1 MVENTKNESGQTN
14 DNTAININENAH
26 NKYDSEIIKKH
37 MQSIINEQSK
47 SNNYSIT
54 KSHPCKVKN
63 LQHNRLQSD
72 HNKPLLQNKYNIEV
86 HSDSQT
92 VPNSIMKNYKNVQG
106 MQEQHTNVINTSKDC
121 LPIETNIFNNEFSD
135 QSSKNIFSGNNSIA
149 FINDLHNLNSSST
162 HTSITGSNNLNT
174 KNNNPVES
182 NVLPISLAEST
193 SIPTTFSNQK
203 PKVRFNLDINYE
215 KEREWNRVNK
225 IIGDASKS
233 QVEWTQEVEV

>member
-1 MVENTKNESGQTN
+1 LVENTKNESGQTN

-149 FINDLHNLNSSST
+149 FINDLHNLNSFST

-174 KNNNPVES
+174 KNNNPD
-182 NVLPISLAEST
+182 LI
-193 SIPTTFSNQK
+193 
-203 PKVRFNLDINYE
+203 
-215 KEREWNRVNK
+215 
-225 IIGDASKS
+225 
-233 QVEWTQEVEV
+233 WT